1 MISVIMLQASG
12 FPYKEVVNLKNSDLE
27 RVNRLEKSI
36 GYVYRDKGK
45 AFQAIVHSS
54 YAYEHRRDGI
64 TSNERLEFL
73 GDSVLNFLITK
84 KLFKE
89 VSDMPEGEM
98 SKLRASVVSEASLS
112 ECAKEMNIGD
122 VLLLGKGEEIMGGR
136 KRPSILA
143 DAMEA
148 IIGSVYLDGGLEAA
162 DEFVSRFLKENY
174 KKAINGTLFCDYKTK
189 LQEEVQKSSN
199 SSIKYT
205 VISETG
211 PDHDKVFTVAV
222 FVNGEQ
228 MGQGSG
234 KTKKE
239 AEQKAAGDALNR
251 IKSEAQDL

>member
-1 MISVIMLQASG
+1 MWRAFRI
-12 FPYKEVVNLKNSDLE
+12 FKEVVILKNSDLE
-27 RVNRLEKSI
+27 RVNLLEKNI
-36 GYVYRDKGK
+36 GYVYKDKSK
-45 AFQAIVHSS
+45 ALQAIIHSS
-54 YAYEHRRDGI
+54 YAYEHRREGLS
-64 TSNERLEFL
+64 SNERLEFL
-73 GDSVLNFLITK
+73 GDSVLNFLITDR
-84 KLFKE
+84 LFKE

-112 ECAKEMNIGD
+112 ECAKKLNVGE

-148 IIGSVYLDGGLEAA
+148 IIGSIYLDGGLEPAS
-162 DEFVSRFLKENY
+162 DFVSRFLKENY
-174 KKAINGTLFCDYKTK
+174 EKAINGTLFSDYKTK

-199 SSIKYT
+199 SNIKYI

-222 FVNGEQ
+222 LVNGEQ
-228 MGQGSG
+228 MGQGTG

-251 IKSEAQDL
+251 IKAEAVEL

>member
-1 MISVIMLQASG
+1 
-12 FPYKEVVNLKNSDLE
+12 LKNSDLE
-27 RVNRLEKSI
+27 RISRLEKSI
-36 GYVYRDKGK
+36 GYIFRDKSK
-45 AFQAIVHSS
+45 ALQAIIHSS
-54 YAYEHRRDGI
+54 YAYEHRREGM

-73 GDSVLNFLITK
+73 GDSVLNFLITNR
-84 KLFKE
+84 LFKE
-89 VSDMPEGEM
+89 ISDMPEGEM

-112 ECAKEMNIGD
+112 DCAKKLNVGE

-148 IIGSVYLDGGLEAA
+148 IIGSIYLDGGLEAA
-162 DEFVSRFLKENY
+162 NEFVSRFLGENY
-174 KKAINGTLFCDYKTK
+174 EKAINGTLFRDYKTK
-189 LQEEVQKSSN
+189 LQEEVQRSGN
-199 SSIKYT
+199 SSIRYV
-205 VISETG
+205 VIAENG

-228 MGQGSG
+228 LGQGTG

-251 IKSEAQDL
+251 IRAEAVEL

>member
-1 MISVIMLQASG
+1 MRKI
-12 FPYKEVVNLKNSDLE
+12 DLE
-27 RVNRLEKSI
+27 RISQLETSI
-36 GYVYRDKGK
+36 GYVYKDKNK

-54 YAYEHRRDGI
+54 YAYEHRHEGI
-64 TSNERLEFL
+64 SSNERLEFL
-73 GDSVLNFLITK
+73 GDSVLNFLITN
-84 KLFKE
+84 KLYKE

-112 ECAKEMNIGD
+112 QCARNLNVGLA
-122 VLLLGKGEEIMGGR
+122 LLLGKGEEAMGGR

-148 IIGSVYLDGGLEAA
+148 IIGSIYLDGGLEAA
-162 DEFVSRFLKENY
+162 DNFVSRFLKENY
-174 KKAINGTLFCDYKTK
+174 EKAINGTLFCDYKTK
-189 LQEEVQKSSN
+189 LQEEVQKGSN
-199 SSIKYT
+199 FNIKYS
-205 VISETG
+205 VVGEKG

-228 MGQGSG
+228 LGQGTG

-251 IKSEAQDL
+251 LKTEAMEL

>member
-1 MISVIMLQASG
+1 LNNI
-12 FPYKEVVNLKNSDLE
+12 DLE
-27 RVNRLEKSI
+27 RINQLENNI
-36 GYVYRDKGK
+36 GYVYKDKSK
-45 AFQAIVHSS
+45 AFQAITHSS
-54 YAYEHRRDGI
+54 YAYEHRHEGLS
-64 TSNERLEFL
+64 SNERLEFL

-112 ECAKEMNIGD
+112 QSAKKLNVGE

-143 DAMEA
+143 DAVEA
-148 IIGSVYLDGGLEAA
+148 IIGSIYLDRGLEAA
-162 DEFVSRFLKENY
+162 DEFVSRFLKENFE
-174 KKAINGTLFCDYKTK
+174 KAIKGTLFCDYKTK
-189 LQEEVQKSSN
+189 LQEEVQKGN
-199 SSIKYT
+199 NHSIKYT
-205 VISETG
+205 VIAESG

-228 MGQGSG
+228 LGQGTG

-251 IKSEAQDL
+251 LKAEDMEL

>member
-1 MISVIMLQASG
+1 M
-12 FPYKEVVNLKNSDLE
+12 KNIDLE
-27 RVNRLEKSI
+27 RINQLEKNI
-36 GYVYRDKGK
+36 GYVFRDKNK
-45 AFQAIVHSS
+45 AFQAITHSS
-54 YAYEHRRDGI
+54 YAYEHRSEGLS
-64 TSNERLEFL
+64 SNERLEFL
-73 GDSVLNFLITK
+73 GDSVLSFLITN

-112 ECAKEMNIGD
+112 KCAKELNIGE

-148 IIGSVYLDGGLEAA
+148 VIGSIYLDGGMNAA
-162 DEFVSRFLKENY
+162 DDFVSRILRENY
-174 KKAINGTLFCDYKTK
+174 EKAIQGTLFSDYKTK
-189 LQEEVQKSSN
+189 LQEEVQKGSN
-199 SSIKYT
+199 CTIKYT
-205 VISETG
+205 VIDESG

-228 MGQGSG
+228 MGRGTG

-251 IKSEAQDL
+251 LRKEAMEL

>member
-1 MISVIMLQASG
+1 MNNI
-12 FPYKEVVNLKNSDLE
+12 DLE
-27 RVNRLEKSI
+27 RINQLENNI
-36 GYVYRDKGK
+36 GYVYKDKSK
-45 AFQAIVHSS
+45 AFQAITHSS
-54 YAYEHRRDGI
+54 YAYEHRHEGLS
-64 TSNERLEFL
+64 SNERLEFL

-112 ECAKEMNIGD
+112 QSAKKLNVGE

-143 DAMEA
+143 DAVEA
-148 IIGSVYLDGGLEAA
+148 IIGSIYLDRGLEAA
-162 DEFVSRFLKENY
+162 DEFVSRFLKENFE
-174 KKAINGTLFCDYKTK
+174 KAIKGTLFCDYKTK
-189 LQEEVQKSSN
+189 LQEEVQKGN
-199 SSIKYT
+199 NHSIKYA
-205 VISETG
+205 VIAESG

-228 MGQGSG
+228 LGQGTG

-251 IKSEAQDL
+251 LKAEDMEL